1 MKDFVALR
9 QSKYCQPQCTVLTVK
24 VPFGQ
29 FRISSRENERNKLAL
44 LTVNVGPYTDPAL
57 SHPVSA
63 AFQACGSEI
72 QVHIAYFRMDGIHRQ
87 LLQEATKGDVVGPF
101 FGFMGAAAALIFAC
115 KLCRCSIK
123 PYNYR
128 NLCVEVNCTR
138 FPLISQCWTRDGST
152 FLAISDWLGFRRHL

>member
-72 QVHIAYFRMDGIHRQ
+72 QVHIAFQNGRHSQ
-87 LLQEATKGDVVGPF
+87 
-101 FGFMGAAAALIFAC
+101 AALAGSHQR
-115 KLCRCSIK
+115 RCGGTLFWL
-123 PYNYR
+123 Y
-128 NLCVEVNCTR
+128 
-138 FPLISQCWTRDGST
+138 GSCGSSN
-152 FLAISDWLGFRRHL
+152 ICM